1 MSESTFKRDVI
12 KISLL
17 GNQSVGKTTIRNVFL
32 KLDFNENS
40 LSTVGINKTDSII
53 KLDDGNELKLVIWD
67 TAGQERFHS
76 ISLSTV
82 KNSQGVI
89 LVYDVTNR
97 QSFID
102 LNIWLDE
109 IKQATDKVSV
119 ILFGN
124 KCEMEERQISKE
136 EAKKFAKEHKLP
148 YIETSAKLNL
158 NINEGFMQVAKD
170 AYKKYG
176 TASGVNLKKKR
187 KRRKVDFV
195 KYNKYIFI
203 K

>member
-32 KLDFNENS
+32 KLDLNENS
-40 LSTVGINKTDSII
+40 LSTVGVNKTDSII

-158 NINEGFMQVAKD
+158 NINEGFMQVAKE

-176 TASGVNLKKKR
+176 TTSGVNLKKK
-187 KRRKVDFV
+187 KKKKKSGFC
-195 KYNKYIFI
+195 
-203 K
+203 

>member
-1 MSESTFKRDVI
+1 MTDSNFKRDVI

-17 GNQSVGKTTIRNVFL
+17 GNQAVGKTTIRNVFL

-40 LSTVGINKTDSII
+40 LSTVGVNKTDSLL
-53 KLDDGNELKLVIWD
+53 KLDGDNEIKLVIWD

-97 QSFID
+97 QSFDD
-102 LNIWLDE
+102 LNVWLDG
-109 IKQATDKVSV
+109 IKQSTDKVSI

-124 KCEMEERQISKE
+124 KCEMDNRQVTKE
-136 EAKKFAKEHKLP
+136 EAQKFAKENKIP
-148 YIETSAKLNL
+148 YIETSAKN
-158 NINEGFMQVAKD
+158 NINITEGFTQVAKD

-176 TASGVNLKKKR
+176 MTNAINLKKK
-187 KRRKVDFV
+187 KKKKKGGFC
-195 KYNKYIFI
+195 
-203 K
+203 